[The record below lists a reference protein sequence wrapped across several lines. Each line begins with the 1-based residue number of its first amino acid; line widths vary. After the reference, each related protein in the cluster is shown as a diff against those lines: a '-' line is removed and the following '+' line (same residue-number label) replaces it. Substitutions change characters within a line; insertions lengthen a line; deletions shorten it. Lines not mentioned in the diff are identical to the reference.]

1 MVAQLPQSNFL
12 HTNNEVIFLDIV
24 YCIIFVLFSR
34 SQRNYSLDN
43 SYVAAGGKLELDL
56 GLPLRAGGILPVA
69 LGVQQQNRLAA
80 LHHVNC
86 QFLDNI

>member
-69 LGVQQQNRLAA
+69 LGVQQQDRLAS
-80 LHHVNC
+80 LQRV
-86 QFLDNI
+86 L